1 MACVLVYFANTTC
14 KIEGNHQKN
23 NFWKI
28 MNKMEIPCL
37 CGNNR
42 YKIIKNSISY
52 LLKRENSSAK
62 IIQCTKCT
70 LARTYPIPIP
80 AEHYNESDKG
90 YMYMLENEALW
101 RKFADDILAEIKPYK
116 PVGELLDI
124 GGGIGI
130 LVDEA
135 NKKGY
140 QASGLEIN
148 PAAVS
153 LGKERY
159 KVSLFNLS
167 VSQMCDTGRRWDVV
181 ILNHVLEH
189 IQEPVQFLSDCR
201 KLLREDGILY
211 IGTPCYTGWTAIA
224 EGKNWNNYYVDQ
236 HIWQWTPNT
245 IGNIIKEAGLSVINI
260 HCRKNTYYRFGGI
273 RGKIK
278 KRLYHLFELLGKS
291 DQIILTAKSI
301 DKDQK

>member
-1 MACVLVYFANTTC
+1 MPLMILENT
-14 KIEGNHQKN
+14 
-23 NFWKI
+23 
-28 MNKMEIPCL
+28 CL

-42 YKIIKNSISY
+42 YKVIRRGIKY
-52 LLKRENSSAK
+52 LLKKEKPPAK
-62 IIQCTKCT
+62 IIKCVHCD
-70 LARTYPIPIP
+70 LARTFPMPDP
-80 AEHYNESDKG
+80 ADYYDESDKG
-90 YMYMLENEALW
+90 YLYMLENESLW
-101 RKFADDILAEIKPYK
+101 RRFATGILKEIESYK
-116 PVGELLDI
+116 RAGELLDI

-167 VSQMCDTGRRWDVV
+167 ISQMCATGKRWDVV

-189 IQEPVQFLSDCR
+189 IQKPVQFLSDCR
-201 KLLREDGILY
+201 KLLRKDGILY
-211 IGTPCYTGWTAIA
+211 IGAPCYTGWTAIA
-224 EGKNWNNYYVDQ
+224 EGKKWNNYYVDQ
-236 HIWQWTPNT
+236 HIWQWTPIT
-245 IGNIIKEAGLSVINI
+245 IKQIIEKAGLSIINI
-260 HCRKNTYYRFGGI
+260 HCRKNTYYHFGGI

-291 DQIILTAKSI
+291 DQIILIAK
-301 DKDQK
+301 